1 MNLEKFI
8 KNKKALVTLIAACTI
23 VIISLG
29 IRQTF
34 GMFYFDFSVDLD
46 ITLSQFGFALGL
58 QLFLW
63 GAFAPWFGVIT
74 DKYGGHIAVFIGFIF
89 YLLGILM
96 LVSEYN
102 TGLYFVTGIGV
113 LIGIALGGTAI
124 SIPVSVVAKHFP
136 ESNRTLAIG
145 IVTAAG
151 SFGYFVS
158 PVFTRYSL
166 VEYGWESTLL
176 IFAAFIIAGLF
187 LAFYLTTPKDVV
199 GGKIN
204 DDQTATEALKEAF
217 KSKSFIYLTLGFFV
231 CGWHIALVATH
242 IPMYINDRGLP
253 EWCTVTILSMI
264 GLFNIAGTLTSGYL
278 AQKFSKKLI
287 LSTIYLARGLVIAI
301 FIFLPP
307 SPIIAVFFGIA
318 FGFLWLSTVPPTMG
332 LVGFIFGTKYIGLL
346 YGIVFLSHQVGSF
359 LGAYLGGVFHD
370 LYGSYDYAWY
380 ISIGLSIFA
389 GLIHLPIIEKQSKRL
404 QTCLLYTSDAAD
416 E

>member
-1 MNLEKFI
+1 MSSEKFI
-8 KNKKALVTLIAACTI
+8 KDKTVLVTLISACTI

-34 GMFYFDFSVDLD
+34 GMFYFDFSVDLG

-58 QLFLW
+58 QMFLW
-63 GAFAPWFGVIT
+63 GAFAPWFGIIT

-89 YLLGILM
+89 YLLGILL

-136 ESNRTLAIG
+136 ASNRTAAIG

-166 VEYGWESTLL
+166 VEYGWENTLL
-176 IFAAFIIAGLF
+176 IFGFLILIGLI

-204 DDQTATEALKEAF
+204 DNQTAKEALAEAF
-217 KSKSFIYLTLGFFV
+217 KNKSFIYLTLGFFV

-242 IPMYINDRGLP
+242 IPVYINDRGLP
-253 EWCTVTILSMI
+253 EWCTVTILSLI

-278 AQKFSKKLI
+278 AQKLSKKLI
-287 LSTIYLARGLVIAI
+287 LSSIYLARGLVIAI

-307 SPIIAVFFGIA
+307 SPIIAVFFGIT

-380 ISIGLSIFA
+380 ISIALSVFA
-389 GLIHLPIIEKQSKRL
+389 GLIHLPIIEKQVSRL
-404 QTCLLYTSDAAD
+404 QTV
-416 E
+416 

>member
-1 MNLEKFI
+1 MNSEKFI
-8 KNKKALVTLIAACTI
+8 KNKTVLVTLVSACTI

-34 GMFYFDFSVDLD
+34 GMFYFDFSVDLG

-58 QLFLW
+58 QMFLW
-63 GAFAPWFGVIT
+63 GAFAPWFGIIT

-89 YLLGILM
+89 YLLGILL

-136 ESNRTLAIG
+136 ASNRTAAIG

-166 VEYGWESTLL
+166 VEYGWETTLL
-176 IFAAFIIAGLF
+176 IFGFFLLIGLI

-204 DDQTATEALKEAF
+204 DNQTAKEALAEAF
-217 KSKSFIYLTLGFFV
+217 KNKSFIYLTLGFFV

-242 IPMYINDRGLP
+242 IPVYINDRGLP

-278 AQKFSKKLI
+278 AQKLSKKLI
-287 LSTIYLARGLVIAI
+287 LSSIYLARGLVIAI

-307 SPIIAVFFGIA
+307 SPIIAVFFGIT

-380 ISIGLSIFA
+380 ISIALSIFA
-389 GLIHLPIIEKQSKRL
+389 GLIHLPIIEKQVSRL
-404 QTCLLYTSDAAD
+404 QTV
-416 E
+416 

>member
-1 MNLEKFI
+1 MSAEKFI
-8 KNKKALVTLIAACTI
+8 KNKTVLITLISACLI

-46 ITLSQFGFALGL
+46 ITLSQFGFAIGL
-58 QLFLW
+58 QMFLW

-113 LIGIALGGTAI
+113 LIGVALGGTAI

-136 ESNRTLAIG
+136 QSNRTAAIG

-151 SFGYFVS
+151 SFGYFIS

-166 VEYGWESTLL
+166 VEYGWENTLL
-176 IFAAFIIAGLF
+176 IFAAFILIGLI
-187 LAFYLTTPKDVV
+187 LAFFLTTPKDVV
-199 GGKIN
+199 GGIVD
-204 DDQTATEALKEAF
+204 DDQTAIEALKEAF
-217 KSKSFIYLTLGFFV
+217 KSKSYNYLTLGFFV

-242 IPMYINDRGLP
+242 IPVYINDRGLP

-287 LSTIYLARGLVIAI
+287 LSSIYLARGLVIAI
-301 FIFLPP
+301 FIFLPS
-307 SPIIAVFFGIA
+307 SPIVAIFFGVA

-380 ISIGLSIFA
+380 ISIALSIFA
-389 GLIHLPIIEKQSKRL
+389 GLIHLPIIEKQVERL
-404 QTCLLYTSDAAD
+404 QTI
-416 E
+416 

>member
-1 MNLEKFI
+1 MSSEKFI
-8 KNKKALVTLIAACTI
+8 KNKTVLITLVSACLI

-34 GMFYFDFSVDLD
+34 GMFYFDFSTDLG

-58 QLFLW
+58 QMFLW

-89 YLLGILM
+89 YLFGVLM

-113 LIGIALGGTAI
+113 LIGVALGGTAI

-136 ESNRTLAIG
+136 QSNRTAAIG

-158 PVFTRYSL
+158 PLFTRYSL
-166 VEYGWESTLL
+166 VEFGWESTLL
-176 IFAAFIIAGLF
+176 VFAAFIFAGLI

-199 GGKIN
+199 GGIV
-204 DDQTATEALKEAF
+204 DDKQTASEALTEAF

-242 IPMYINDRGLP
+242 IPIYINDRGLP

-307 SPIIAVFFGIA
+307 SPIIAVGFGIA

-380 ISIGLSIFA
+380 ISIALSIFA
-389 GLIHLPIIEKQSKRL
+389 GLIHLPIIEKQVTRL
-404 QTCLLYTSDAAD
+404 QTT
-416 E
+416 

>member
-1 MNLEKFI
+1 MNSEKFI
-8 KNKKALVTLIAACTI
+8 QNKTVLVTLVSACTI

-34 GMFYFDFSVDLD
+34 GMFYFDFSVDLG

-58 QLFLW
+58 QMFLW

-89 YLLGILM
+89 YLLGILL

-136 ESNRTLAIG
+136 ASNRTAAIG

-166 VEYGWESTLL
+166 VEYGWENTLL
-176 IFAAFIIAGLF
+176 IFGFFILIGLI

-204 DDQTATEALKEAF
+204 DNQTAKEALAEAF
-217 KSKSFIYLTLGFFV
+217 KNKSFIYLTLGFFV

-242 IPMYINDRGLP
+242 IPVYINDRGLP

-278 AQKFSKKLI
+278 AQKLSKKLI
-287 LSTIYLARGLVIAI
+287 LSSIYLARGLVIAI

-307 SPIIAVFFGIA
+307 SPIIAVFFGIT

-380 ISIGLSIFA
+380 ISIALSVFA
-389 GLIHLPIIEKQSKRL
+389 GLIHLPIIEKQVSRP
-404 QTCLLYTSDAAD
+404 QTV
-416 E
+416 

>member
-1 MNLEKFI
+1 MNSEKFI
-8 KNKKALVTLIAACTI
+8 KNKTVLATLISACAI

-34 GMFYFDFSVDLD
+34 GMFYFDFSIDLG

-58 QLFLW
+58 QMFLW
-63 GAFAPWFGVIT
+63 GAFAPWFGIIT

-89 YLLGILM
+89 YLLGILL

-136 ESNRTLAIG
+136 ASNRTAAIG

-166 VEYGWESTLL
+166 VEYGWENTLL
-176 IFAAFIIAGLF
+176 IFGFFILIGLI

-204 DDQTATEALKEAF
+204 DNQTAKEALAEAF
-217 KSKSFIYLTLGFFV
+217 KNKSFIYLTLGFFV

-242 IPMYINDRGLP
+242 IPVYINDRGLP

-278 AQKFSKKLI
+278 AQKLSKKLI
-287 LSTIYLARGLVIAI
+287 LSSIYLARGLVIAI

-307 SPIIAVFFGIA
+307 SPIIAVFFGIT

-380 ISIGLSIFA
+380 ISIALSVFA
-389 GLIHLPIIEKQSKRL
+389 GLIHLPIIEKQVSRL
-404 QTCLLYTSDAAD
+404 QTV
-416 E
+416 

>member
-1 MNLEKFI
+1 MNSEKFI
-8 KNKKALVTLIAACTI
+8 KNKTVLVTLVSACTI

-34 GMFYFDFSVDLD
+34 GMFYFDFSVDLG

-58 QLFLW
+58 QMFLW
-63 GAFAPWFGVIT
+63 GAFAPWFGIIT

-89 YLLGILM
+89 YLLGILL

-136 ESNRTLAIG
+136 ASNRTAAIG

-166 VEYGWESTLL
+166 VEYGWENTLL
-176 IFAAFIIAGLF
+176 IFGFLILIGLI

-204 DDQTATEALKEAF
+204 DNQTAKEALAEAF
-217 KSKSFIYLTLGFFV
+217 KNKSFIYLTLGFFV

-242 IPMYINDRGLP
+242 IPVYINDRGLP
-253 EWCTVTILSMI
+253 EWCTVTILSLI

-278 AQKFSKKLI
+278 AQKLSKKLI
-287 LSTIYLARGLVIAI
+287 LSSIYLARGLVIAI

-307 SPIIAVFFGIA
+307 SPIIAVFFGIT

-380 ISIGLSIFA
+380 ISIALSVFA
-389 GLIHLPIIEKQSKRL
+389 GLIHLPIIEKQVSRL
-404 QTCLLYTSDAAD
+404 QTV
-416 E
+416 